1 MPLSRNWLWTLPI
14 CPVGAQSIQ
23 SPCTRPRNLANFVS
37 QSQIRPALSHNC
49 ARNSNNKNPARGA
62 PRAGL
67 VAGEWPCRPPHGPF
81 PFAREWDR
89 RCDTSNCGPMPIRQT
104 LVQSPDRVLLPAQK
118 VAQLFQQL
126 GEVCPDAC
134 TDREL
139 GETRSRLR
147 CFPWAYARS
156 APFPWVTASLAIRAR
171 SFVPDR
177 FELRRHRLNRDRNL
191 RPRGARHSR
200 H

>member
-1 MPLSRNWLWTLPI
+1 MPLSRSWLWTPSI
-14 CPVGAQSIQ
+14 CPDGAQSMQ
-23 SPCTRPRNLANFVS
+23 SPCIRLRNLANFVL

-67 VAGEWPCRPPHGPF
+67 VAGEWPCRPPHAPF
-81 PFAREWDR
+81 PFARELDR
-89 RCDTSNCGPMPIRQT
+89 RCDTSNRGPMPVRQT
-104 LVQSPDRVLLPAQK
+104 LVQSPDRVSSPAQK
-118 VAQLFQQL
+118 VARPFQQW

-134 TDREL
+134 TNREL
-139 GETRSRLR
+139 GQTPGRLR
-147 CFPWAYARS
+147 CFRWACVRS

-177 FELRRHRLNRDRNL
+177 FEWRRRRSNRDRNL
-191 RPRGARHSR
+191 RPRGAHPCQR
-200 H
+200 